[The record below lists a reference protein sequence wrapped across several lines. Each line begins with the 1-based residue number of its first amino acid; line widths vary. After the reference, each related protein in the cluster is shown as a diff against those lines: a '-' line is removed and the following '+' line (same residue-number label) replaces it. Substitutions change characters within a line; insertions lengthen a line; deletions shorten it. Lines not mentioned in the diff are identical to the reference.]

1 MTEKFIDHTGPITSD
16 AIHDIDLIL
25 WLTGDSAG
33 EVFTQTR
40 SVRNFNN
47 PDIAQILL
55 KLSSGVLASIEVN
68 WHMPASTPY
77 EVDEYLKVVGT
88 LGSVEVG
95 SGLNGLNISTN
106 QGFRNPDSTY
116 WPMHNGVRRGALRD
130 EYLQFILDIKNGR
143 NSEFGRPDAALLAL
157 RVALAADSSA
167 LQGKVV
173 KF

>member
-1 MTEKFIDHTGPITSD
+1 MKVYFLLVISVDLT
-16 AIHDIDLIL
+16 HDIDLIL
-25 WLTGDSAG
+25 WLTGDSSG
-33 EVFTQTR
+33 EVFAQTR
-40 SVRNFNN
+40 SIRNFNN
-47 PDIAQILL
+47 PDVAQILL
-55 KLSSGVLASIEVN
+55 KLSSGVLASLEVN
-68 WHMPASTPY
+68 WHMPVSTPY

-130 EYLQFILDIKNGR
+130 EYLQFILDIKNGK
-143 NSEFGRPDAALLAL
+143 NSEFGRPDASLLAL
-157 RVALAADSSA
+157 RVALASEFSA
-167 LQGKVV
+167 LQRKIV